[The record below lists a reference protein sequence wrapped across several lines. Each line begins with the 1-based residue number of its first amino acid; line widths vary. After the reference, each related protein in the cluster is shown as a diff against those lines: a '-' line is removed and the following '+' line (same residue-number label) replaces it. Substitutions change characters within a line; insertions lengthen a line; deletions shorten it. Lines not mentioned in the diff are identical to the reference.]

1 MACGGRAVEVAT
13 GRLKSM
19 GEVVGLGAVVLG
31 LVFVG
36 LELRSNTEAVRASTF
51 QNLTD
56 ISNDYIMEIA
66 ADPDLSRI
74 LHAARAGGLGA
85 LDPADSVRFWSLE
98 RAFWVRMQNVY
109 SQYERGTLTE
119 DDFVLYRS
127 VICDAPEAGRALWPE
142 HRSILTPSF
151 IRFIQ
156 ACWGTGGESG

>member
-1 MACGGRAVEVAT
+1 LAHAP
-13 GRLKSM
+13 GRLKSI
-19 GEVVGLGAVVLG
+19 GELVGLGAVVLG

-51 QNLTD
+51 QSLTD

-85 LDPADSVRFWSLE
+85 LAPADSVRFWSLE

-127 VICDAPEAGRALWPE
+127 VICDSPEASRALWPE

-151 IRFIQ
+151 IRFIR
-156 ACWGTGGESG
+156 ACWGIGEESG